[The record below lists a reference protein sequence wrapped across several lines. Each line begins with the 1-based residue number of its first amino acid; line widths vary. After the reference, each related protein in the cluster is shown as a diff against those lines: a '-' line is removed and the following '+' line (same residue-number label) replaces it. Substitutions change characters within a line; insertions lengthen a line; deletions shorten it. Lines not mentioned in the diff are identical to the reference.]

1 MPIVQQIFLLVV
13 GVIIGGVS
21 VYAYLYPKLDKM
33 AKWKD
38 NVVRSLPARDIP
50 TGEFPVVRTAEEIKR
65 LKAKYDWSYLAHKEE
80 G

>member
-1 MPIVQQIFLLVV
+1 MPIVQQLFLLVV

-33 AKWKD
+33 VKWKD
-38 NVVRSLPARDIP
+38 NVVRSLPPRDIP
-50 TGEFPVVRTAEEIKR
+50 TGEFPVVRR
-65 LKAKYDWSYLAHKEE
+65 KE

>member
-1 MPIVQQIFLLVV
+1 MPIVQQLFLLVV

-33 AKWKD
+33 VKWKD

-50 TGEFPVVRTAEEIKR
+50 TGEFPVVRR
-65 LKAKYDWSYLAHKEE
+65 KEV
-80 G
+80 

>member
-1 MPIVQQIFLLVV
+1 MPIVQQLFLLVV

-33 AKWKD
+33 VKWKD
-38 NVVRSLPARDIP
+38 NVVRSLPPRDIL
-50 TGEFPVVRTAEEIKR
+50 TGEFRVVRR
-65 LKAKYDWSYLAHKEE
+65 KE